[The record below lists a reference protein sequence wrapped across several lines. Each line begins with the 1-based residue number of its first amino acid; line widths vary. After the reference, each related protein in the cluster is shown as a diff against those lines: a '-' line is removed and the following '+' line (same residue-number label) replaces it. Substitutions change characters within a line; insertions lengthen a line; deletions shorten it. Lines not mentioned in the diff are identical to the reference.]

1 MKLKMRLLILTLS
14 SFLLSSLLLL
24 LYLISF
30 NQVVVTTI
38 VRFVESILIYLPLA
52 AIGIWRWGVW
62 LFKKSC
68 AQFYTP
74 VHAEIPPYHSTLS
87 IVTPVYDENPNVFRM
102 ALNSWKENS
111 PNELIA
117 VIDQS
122 DTSCIEIFREFSHNR
137 SWARSIITAEPGKRR
152 ALSKGI
158 LEAKGKIV
166 ALVDSDTIWAPNI
179 RQKLLAPFRDP
190 KIAGVTTK
198 VHPIEIR
205 SVWQKMTDIFW
216 DIRNTL
222 DMPSQSAEGETLS
235 CLSGRTSLYR
245 RDIILSKLD
254 EFQNEILFGRRK
266 ESGEDKCLTRLIQ
279 KDGWRT
285 YYQSNAEVYSEAA
298 LDFKTFWKQR
308 LRWSR
313 NTHNSDLTSLGD
325 GWVWRHA
332 FLTFF
337 MLDRFISIFTIFIG
351 PIFLGIALYL
361 NHWIVALSIVL
372 WWILGRGIRILPHLR
387 RRPKDIQVLPVYVA
401 VNFLSGLIKL
411 YALVTIREQKV
422 IRGEVKEIANSRR
435 RSSFIAIKDAVLTG
449 GIISFLV
456 IMFATAL
463 RHLVSLTS
471 SR

>member
-14 SFLLSSLLLL
+14 SLLLSSLLLL

-30 NQVVVTTI
+30 NQVVVTTV
-38 VRFVESILIYLPLA
+38 VRFVESILVYLPLA

-166 ALVDSDTIWAPNI
+166 ALVDSDTMWAPNI

-205 SVWQKMTDIFW
+205 SVWQKMT
-216 DIRNTL
+216 L
-222 DMPSQSAEGETLS
+222 A
-235 CLSGRTSLYR
+235 
-245 RDIILSKLD
+245 
-254 EFQNEILFGRRK
+254 FQVGK
-266 ESGEDKCLTRLIQ
+266 K
-279 KDGWRT
+279 WR
-285 YYQSNAEVYSEAA
+285 
-298 LDFKTFWKQR
+298 
-308 LRWSR
+308 
-313 NTHNSDLTSLGD
+313 
-325 GWVWRHA
+325 
-332 FLTFF
+332 
-337 MLDRFISIFTIFIG
+337 
-351 PIFLGIALYL
+351 
-361 NHWIVALSIVL
+361 
-372 WWILGRGIRILPHLR
+372 
-387 RRPKDIQVLPVYVA
+387 
-401 VNFLSGLIKL
+401 
-411 YALVTIREQKV
+411 
-422 IRGEVKEIANSRR
+422 
-435 RSSFIAIKDAVLTG
+435 
-449 GIISFLV
+449 
-456 IMFATAL
+456 
-463 RHLVSLTS
+463 
-471 SR
+471 